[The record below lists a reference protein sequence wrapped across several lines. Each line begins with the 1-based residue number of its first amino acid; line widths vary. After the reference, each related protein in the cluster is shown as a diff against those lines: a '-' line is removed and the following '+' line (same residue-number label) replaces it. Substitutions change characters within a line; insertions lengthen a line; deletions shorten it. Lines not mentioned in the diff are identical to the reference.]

1 MWRDLR
7 DDEIKYLNKV
17 VVELRKKR
25 KFHGIIMIIS
35 YIVMIL
41 LFIVSGSISMELDML
56 LEVFE
61 FLAINPFMW
70 IYVYI
75 FVKVNH
81 QIYCLTEKGYTK
93 CADVKILELFPED
106 SSKNTN
112 WYANVKFIENDEI
125 KDKIPCYNGDKIQK
139 IINQKGLYSQGIM
152 IELTPNRKK
161 RKKDLKED
169 KREYLI
175 YDLTSL

>member
-7 DDEIKYLNKV
+7 DDEIKYLNKIV
-17 VVELRKKR
+17 DELKRKI

-35 YIVMIL
+35 YVIMIL
-41 LFIVSGSISMELDML
+41 IFILSNSIKINMLFEL
-56 LEVFE
+56 VE

-70 IYVYI
+70 IFVYVVVNI
-75 FVKVNH
+75 NH
-81 QIYCLTEKGYTK
+81 QISCLSEKGYTK
-93 CADVKILELFPED
+93 CADVKILELIPED

-112 WYANVKFIENDEI
+112 WFANVKFIENDELRE
-125 KDKIPCYNGDKIQK
+125 KVPCYNGDKIQK

-152 IELTPNRKK
+152 IELTSNRKK
-161 RKKDLKED
+161 DKKDLKEE